1 MAISTIR
8 NYNLFK
14 IDLLF
19 TFIYRLLPQK
29 PHSQEEFSM
38 LNKERLKNV
47 FYDMVKIYSPSKGEG
62 EICAWVMDYL
72 RARGLEP
79 EIDEAGKAYG
89 GNGGNIIVHVPGEKA
104 DDPICFMGHLDQ
116 IEPCKNVNPI
126 MDGSVIRTDGTTTLG
141 ADNKSAAA
149 SIFEA
154 YEDLRESGVAHK
166 EFYMLFSVSEEIN
179 MQGVKHLD
187 PKRLPCKSFVVPD
200 ATGPLGTII
209 TAAPAANVMKVTI
222 KGRTAHAGIE
232 PEKGINAIVAASK
245 AIAKMHIGRIDF
257 ETTSNIGH
265 IEGGT
270 ATNIVTDSVWFTAEI
285 RSRSDDKLAAET
297 AYMEKCVRDA
307 CAEMGAECVWE
318 CEHVYPRFVLG
329 EDSPIYKRVTE
340 AMKAEGVTPI
350 PTVTGGGFDA
360 SVLCGLGCESAV
372 ISTGMKDVH
381 TKAESI
387 DLEDMW
393 KITHV
398 ISRLMRS

>member
-1 MAISTIR
+1 
-8 NYNLFK
+8 
-14 IDLLF
+14 
-19 TFIYRLLPQK
+19 
-29 PHSQEEFSM
+29 M

-72 RARGLEP
+72 KARGLEP
-79 EIDEAGKAYG
+79 TIDEAGKAYG

-104 DDPICFMGHLDQ
+104 DNPICFMGHLDQ
-116 IEPCKNVNPI
+116 IEPCKNVNPV
-126 MDGSVIRTDGTTTLG
+126 MDGTIIRTDGTTTLG

-154 YEDLRESGVAHK
+154 FEDLRESGDAHK

-265 IEGGT
+265 IEGW
-270 ATNIVTDSVWFTAEI
+270 SI
-285 RSRSDDKLAAET
+285 R
-297 AYMEKCVRDA
+297 
-307 CAEMGAECVWE
+307 
-318 CEHVYPRFVLG
+318 
-329 EDSPIYKRVTE
+329 
-340 AMKAEGVTPI
+340 
-350 PTVTGGGFDA
+350 
-360 SVLCGLGCESAV
+360 
-372 ISTGMKDVH
+372 
-381 TKAESI
+381 
-387 DLEDMW
+387 
-393 KITHV
+393 
-398 ISRLMRS
+398 